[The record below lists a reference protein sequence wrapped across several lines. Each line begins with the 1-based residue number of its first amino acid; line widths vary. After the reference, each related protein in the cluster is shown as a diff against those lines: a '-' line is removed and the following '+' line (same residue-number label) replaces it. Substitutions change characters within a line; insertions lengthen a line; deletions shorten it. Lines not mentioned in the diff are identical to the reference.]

1 MHAPE
6 AGLASLLASRG
17 RNGDSVLVHMAPEE
31 LQGLQSLAMAHGGE
45 LTINPETGLYEASF
59 LKSFLPMIAGAV
71 LNTFAPGVGS
81 AVGKALGFGA
91 ASAGAAGT
99 ALLVGG
105 ATGLIEG
112 DLKKGLMAGL
122 GAYSGAN
129 IAQSLQASA
138 AAAPKVS
145 ADVAAKNAQDITTA
159 REAAKQTVGAT
170 AEATNLPKT
179 FIDQYSGATP
189 AVAAPTVAAPNIADL
204 KPVEIMSKGVGT
216 PTAQDLIQGRLMNQG
231 ISPGQSLM
239 TGAGNL
245 FTSPESRGAFGQAL
259 GGGFES
265 PFAQNAAK
273 YATYMG
279 LANAFTPEPKAMPTS
294 NGDDYMYIPG
304 AMNPKYGTGATEP
317 FYLPG
322 RYYKKTPQGLVPYNP
337 YQMAPGVR
345 GFAYGG
351 MVSPSDQ
358 NMNQPRQI
366 PNQSQVM
373 PYPNQNYP
381 LSTVM
386 QSNYASQPINR
397 PQAQEVVDG
406 YEPKINPFTGEEKF
420 AEGGAVDALGRPLDP
435 TSIEAQR
442 AYIAGIQN
450 RAMNP
455 VYNPYG
461 TLMTQNAAGAVAP
474 RPYTPNPSTYDDGT
488 GTGAAGGVDPLTGLA
503 ASYGMYKGLQAL
515 TPYAQQL
522 AAKMGI
528 GAAGSAGAAGAG
540 AGAAGAGAGA
550 AGAGAGTAGTTG
562 ASGIGSTLSNVGSN
576 VMKAAPYLAA
586 AVGAQQTYQGISQ
599 GKEGKAAANA
609 AATAALLGG
618 GPITAA
624 AAAAAAAIG
633 ASLVQDK
640 EMGDVALRNYWKGVD
655 QGRGLGTAPAAELA
669 QGFIN
674 FYRTNK
680 NEFAGQAAYGRKGN
694 EDFLYDMTQV
704 INNAV
709 KDGKIKEGAT
719 AEQIYSST
727 VQPWL
732 NSMGS
737 GPQDDKARVVQDFMM
752 KDLIYNFMQG
762 NPISNAQVK
771 GDKNYKIVSQKP
783 VYAGALPKSMQPP
796 APAAE
801 GTQQG
806 IPTPPNPYGEQTFA
820 DGGEIGTNEVN
831 FGFAGGGDTEYL
843 AGGKLLDGPGDG
855 MSDDIPAVIR
865 GKRVQR
871 AALADGEFVVPAD
884 VVSHLGNGS
893 TKAGAKKLYAM
904 MDRLREAR
912 TGRTKQAPAVN
923 ADRMLPA

>member
-1 MHAPE
+1 MQMQPAY
-6 AGLASLLASRG
+6 AGIGSLAYPQG
-17 RNGDSVLVHMAPEE
+17 MDQDSMLVHMTPREVG
-31 LQGLQSLAMAHGGE
+31 GLQALARAHGATE
-45 LTINPETGLYEASF
+45 EDLYDPVTGQPRFGF
-59 LKSFLPMIAGAV
+59 LKNLLPMIAGAI
-71 LNTFAPGVGS
+71 LGPGGAGIFQS
-81 AVGKALGFGA
+81 SLTAAAAVGLGY
-91 ASAGAAGT
+91 
-99 ALLVGG
+99 
-105 ATGLIEG
+105 GLIEG

-122 GAYSGAN
+122 GAYSGSN
-129 IAQSLQASA
+129 IASGLKAA
-138 AAAPKVS
+138 AAAP
-145 ADVAAKNAQDITTA
+145 AQAA
-159 REAAKQTVGAT
+159 AT
-170 AEATNLPKT
+170 APPPTPALQGTDYKFSTDAVNQNLPLSAMRQT
-179 FIDQYSGATP
+179 PVSSLTGQPMISGAGAIPTVTQAPPLPTP
-189 AVAAPTVAAPNIADL
+189 AATPPPAPSGFNQYLQGAQNALTTKGGADAF
-204 KPVEIMSKGVGT
+204 M
-216 PTAQDLIQGRLMNQG
+216 
-231 ISPGQSLM
+231 
-239 TGAGNL
+239 GAM
-245 FTSPESRGAFGQAL
+245 

-265 PFAQNAAK
+265 PFAQTLSRAATTVGALNA
-273 YATYMG
+273 
-279 LANAFTPEPKAMPTS
+279 LTPDQQIPTAGS
-294 NGDDYMYIPG
+294 TEETMYIPG
-304 AMNPKYGTGATEP
+304 PLNPKYGTGGMEP
-317 FYLPG
+317 LYLPG
-322 RYYKKTPQGLVPYNP
+322 RYYKKTAKGLVPFNP
-337 YQMAPGVR
+337 FQKAPGY
-345 GFAYGG
+345 AAGG
-351 MVSPSDQ
+351 MVAPSDQ
-358 NMNQPRQI
+358 YMNQPRQL
-366 PNQSQVM
+366 PNQNQNMQYPMQPRQIPDQSRVM

-381 LSTVM
+381 LSTVV

-420 AEGGAVDALGRPLDP
+420 ADGGAVNENDLVAANKAYVEDLNR
-435 TSIEAQR
+435 R
-442 AYIAGIQN
+442 AK
-450 RAMNP
+450 NP
-455 VYNPYG
+455 MSTPYG
-461 TLMTQNAAGAVAP
+461 MVLDAN
-474 RPYTPNPSTYDDGT
+474 RPT
-488 GTGAAGGVDPLTGLA
+488 GTFTPGTYTGGTPYGDWQAGTTGATGQAGVDPVTGLLA
-503 ASYGMYKGLQAL
+503 AYGAQKAFTAAM
-515 TPYAQQL
+515 PYAQTAL
-522 AAKMGI
+522 AKFGI
-528 GAAGSAGAAGAG
+528 GTAGSAGAAGAG
-540 AGAAGAGAGA
+540 AGTFGGTAATSTVPAGAGTFGGTYG
-550 AGAGAGTAGTTG
+550 AGAGAGT
-562 ASGIGSTLSNVGSN
+562 SGIGSTLSNVGSN

-586 AVGAQQTYQGISQ
+586 ALGAQQTYQGISQ

-624 AAAAAAAIG
+624 AAAAVAAIG

-640 EMGDVALRNYWKGVD
+640 EMGDVALRNYWRGVD

-719 AEQIYSST
+719 AEQIYAST

-783 VYAGALPKSMQPP
+783 VYAGTLPKSMQAP

-806 IPTPPNPYGEQTFA
+806 IPTPPSPYGDQTFA
-820 DGGEIGTNEVN
+820 DGGAIGDDYN

-865 GKRVQR
+865 GRSTQR
-871 AALADGEFVVPAD
+871 AALADGEFVIPAD

-893 TKAGAKKLYAM
+893 TKAGAKRLYKM
-904 MDRLREAR
+904 MDQVRRAR
-912 TGRTKQAPAVN
+912 TGRSRQAPAVK
-923 ADRMLPA
+923 AERFLPA